1 MRPKL
6 GIPLSLAAYGSCVTS
21 PAISDLNPAR
31 ITMYGAAWCGDCRRS
46 KALLDRRG
54 VDYDYVDL
62 EVEFDGAERAKAISG
77 RTQIPVVVFPDGTH
91 FTEPTDAEL
100 AGKLDEAIAA

>member
-1 MRPKL
+1 M
-6 GIPLSLAAYGSCVTS
+6 TS
-21 PAISDLNPAR
+21 PTDLAPAR

-54 VDYDYVDL
+54 VDYEYVDL
-62 EVEFDGAERAKAISG
+62 EVVIEGAERARPISG
-77 RTQIPVVVFPDGTH
+77 RTNIPVVVSPDGSH

-100 AGKLDEAIAA
+100 GAKLDALETDAPAA